1 MNVLKHMEAVFVVAL
16 AAAGSASI
24 AVGGVAPAD
33 ARTPVIAVN
42 TSVPANLAVVRVSA
56 KRMSAAEKRA
66 SLDAD
71 RAAARTA
78 VRGDVRNVGR
88 A

>member
-1 MNVLKHMEAVFVVAL
+1 
-16 AAAGSASI
+16 
-24 AVGGVAPAD
+24 
-33 ARTPVIAVN
+33 
-42 TSVPANLAVVRVSA
+42 VRVSA

-78 VRGDVRNVGR
+78 VRGDMRNVGR